1 MKNEKQTG
9 IAWLLVPNRGNRL
22 VVDIPIKDTIEHKGV
37 TFNVFTYRRKWYLNE
52 SKTGLKV
59 VGYVKTKAE
68 AIAAFKA
75 RLEFADFKKIKENIK
90 ANFTTKAAL
99 ETGNTLTFSE
109 ASVVSQLSLQ
119 TANK

>member
-1 MKNEKQTG
+1 MKNAKEKQTAA
-9 IAWLLVPNRGNRL
+9 AWLLVPNRGNRL

-68 AIAAFKA
+68 AITAFKA
-75 RLEFADFKKIKENIK
+75 RLEATDFKKIKENIK
-90 ANFTTKAAL
+90 ANVTTKAAF
-99 ETGNTLTFSE
+99 EAGNVLTFTE
-109 ASVVSQLSLQ
+109 AS
-119 TANK
+119 AA